1 MSTIH
6 GNHRYYEPLGLEHKS
21 TISATNRFHE
31 FRLFSSYIFWG
42 KDSKLNF
49 VESTV
54 KIYVQQKKDINDLPK
69 GR

>member
-31 FRLFSSYIFWG
+31 FRLFSSYISVETG
-42 KDSKLNF
+42 SKLNF
-49 VESTV
+49 VVSAV
-54 KIYVQQKKDINDLPK
+54 KIYVQQK
-69 GR
+69 